1 MVLVYL
7 VRDDLAPVVL
17 VAVAVAAAAVV
28 AVAVVAAAVVV
39 GVVVVEDGCVVRIQV
54 ELVGPVA
61 ASLVVVVVEVVPVVV
76 VVVVAGVVDLKNVF
90 AVVDADVVVAAVEHL
105 ERRRVNRLAQSLCSS
120 KCTTLPFLNPIPL
133 SVREL
138 LHLWLYQHSPISFHC

>member
-17 VAVAVAAAAVV
+17 VAVAVAAAA
-28 AVAVVAAAVVV
+28 AVVVV

-61 ASLVVVVVEVVPVVV
+61 VSLVVVVVEVVPVVV

-120 KCTTLPFLNPIPL
+120 ICTTLPFLNPIPL